1 MRGEIVPDARP
12 SRTRNLLIGAQV
24 MASALLLICSA
35 IFLRSAFAASMQDP
49 GIRISDTAVVPIG
62 NEAFRRQVVDAVRRD
77 PVIAAVA
84 ASHPDPV
91 FGSRP
96 AVAESTR
103 TKSTAAYK
111 FVSPEFFGVLG
122 IDVVRGRPFSA
133 AENHVSAAVVIV
145 AASFAKLMWPEGDAL
160 GQVLRLAPDPAAPP
174 REGSSL
180 TPPTGAFTVIGVARD
195 VAGFVMAEDKPANVY
210 VPTSAAEAGTILSVR
225 VHGDPET
232 ARRALMQRLSAID
245 PNVGDVV
252 TLRTIAGLATYFL
265 QVAFWLTLVLG
276 ALALALT
283 LSGLF
288 SVLSYLVERR
298 TKEIGVRMALGAT
311 AADVGRLVLAQT
323 IRPVGIGMTIG
334 AGVAVALAVALLA
347 SPAAATIGA
356 LVRVLDP
363 VAYGASLVVIVL
375 ACGLAASAP
384 TLRAARIDP
393 MTSLRHE

>member
-1 MRGEIVPDARP
+1 
-12 SRTRNLLIGAQV
+12 
-24 MASALLLICSA
+24 
-35 IFLRSAFAASMQDP
+35 
-49 GIRISDTAVVPIG
+49 
-62 NEAFRRQVVDAVRRD
+62 
-77 PVIAAVA
+77 
-84 ASHPDPV
+84 
-91 FGSRP
+91 
-96 AVAESTR
+96 
-103 TKSTAAYK
+103 
-111 FVSPEFFGVLG
+111 
-122 IDVVRGRPFSA
+122 
-133 AENHVSAAVVIV
+133 
-145 AASFAKLMWPEGDAL
+145 
-160 GQVLRLAPDPAAPP
+160 
-174 REGSSL
+174 
-180 TPPTGAFTVIGVARD
+180 
-195 VAGFVMAEDKPANVY
+195 
-210 VPTSAAEAGTILSVR
+210 LSVR

-283 LSGLF
+283 VSGLF
-288 SVLSYLVERR
+288 SVLSYLVEQR

-323 IRPVGIGMTIG
+323 VRPVGVGMTIG

-375 ACGLAASAP
+375 ACGLAASVP
-384 TLRAARIDP
+384 TLKAARIDP